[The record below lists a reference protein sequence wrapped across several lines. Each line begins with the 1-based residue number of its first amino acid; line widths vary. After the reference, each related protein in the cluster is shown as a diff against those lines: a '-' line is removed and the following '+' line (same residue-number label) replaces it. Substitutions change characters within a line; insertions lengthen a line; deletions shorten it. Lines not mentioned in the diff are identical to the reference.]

1 MLFRSIEYGRV
12 APEWDL
18 KELHESMKHDVGL
31 SMRVMA
37 AQNIAR
43 IDLVWSDEDTATWLM
58 YGHPF

>member
-1 MLFRSIEYGRV
+1 
-12 APEWDL
+12 
-18 KELHESMKHDVGL
+18 MKYDIGL

-43 IDLVWSDEDTATWLM
+43 FDVVWSREDTAAWLM